1 MHAVGLRVRGRSF
14 VLPSEKTSIAT
25 RKHEYS
31 VYDGSIQHYSGG
43 IDKYMVVFDD
53 STISPQWVTLDDVT
67 LVQNTESALSAVASI
82 CVSPIGTC
90 GMCGLCKQRHNLSDV
105 AHGGSESIDPHMLQC
120 SQCKEHYH
128 SYCMPEGLVADDIIV
143 TEFRCW
149 KCIRKSR
156 LVSTL
161 HNLTTVRLPGVF
173 KVRF

>member
-1 MHAVGLRVRGRSF
+1 MIAAKQKLLFARRGVHAVGLRVKGSSF

-31 VYDGSIQHYSGG
+31 IYDGVIQHYSAG

-67 LVQNTESALSAVASI
+67 LMQDAESTAAVALSSSSVE
-82 CVSPIGTC
+82 VSA
-90 GMCGLCKQRHNLSDV
+90 CGLCKQRHNSSDV

-128 SYCMPEGLVADDIIV
+128 SYCMPEGLVAEDIILS
-143 TEFRCW
+143 EFRCW
-149 KCIRKSR
+149 KCIRK
-156 LVSTL
+156 T
-161 HNLTTVRLPGVF
+161 
-173 KVRF
+173 